1 MEKKTKKND
10 ATTDWL
16 SKFGF
21 KKATMETED
30 IPKPLRDKLYKDY
43 FLFISVGIVTIYMGF
58 RKSNIATVIFGI
70 IILIVAFVVL
80 KLGVEHQAEDVLR
93 DQRPLKISL
102 DLLEGAHIDIGGYVI
117 RFYQEKVYTDRSKVL
132 AIERADL
139 FGEEAQVGKEFC
151 TPILQDGRHLDI
163 YVDANIIEIYVNQ
176 DEYVLSNIVY
186 DLGSQILAQDVE
198 KIAYFGL
205 DTEEPVYEGEKK

>member
-1 MEKKTKKND
+1 M
-10 ATTDWL
+10 
-16 SKFGF
+16 
-21 KKATMETED
+21 
-30 IPKPLRDKLYKDY
+30 
-43 FLFISVGIVTIYMGF
+43 
-58 RKSNIATVIFGI
+58 
-70 IILIVAFVVL
+70 
-80 KLGVEHQAEDVLR
+80 
-93 DQRPLKISL
+93 
-102 DLLEGAHIDIGGYVI
+102 EGAHIDIGGYVI